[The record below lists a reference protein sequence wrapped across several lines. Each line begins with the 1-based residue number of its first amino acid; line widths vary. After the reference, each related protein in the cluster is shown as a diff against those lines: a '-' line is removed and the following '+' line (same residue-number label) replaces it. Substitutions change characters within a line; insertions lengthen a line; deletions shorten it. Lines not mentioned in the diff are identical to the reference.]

1 MIILI
6 SIIVFALLALLLFF
20 RATRG
25 HHTAVKGLADLE
37 GQTQPVDLAAFQNLI
52 ASDEE
57 SFLREHL
64 PAADFR
70 KVQRLRMIAA
80 LDYIRRTAHNAS
92 VLLQLGEAARASSD
106 PQISLAGQELMDS
119 ALHLRMI
126 AMMAQGQCYVR
137 ILLPTAQLSPDK
149 LLKDYRLLTERVTRL
164 CQLEN
169 PAQVSR
175 VAATL

>member
-1 MIILI
+1 MMTLI
-6 SIIVFALLALLLFF
+6 VLLIFAVVAILLLY
-20 RATRG
+20 RSAHG
-25 HHTAVKGLADLE
+25 HHSAIKGLADLE

-70 KVQRLRMIAA
+70 KVQRLRMMAA

-149 LLKDYRLLTERVTRL
+149 LLKDYRSLTERVARL